1 MLFILL
7 LLISYM
13 LGGIT
18 MILIEAGGRDND

>member
-7 LLISYM
+7 LIISYM

>member
-1 MLFILL
+1 MLYIIG
-7 LLISYM
+7 LITSYM